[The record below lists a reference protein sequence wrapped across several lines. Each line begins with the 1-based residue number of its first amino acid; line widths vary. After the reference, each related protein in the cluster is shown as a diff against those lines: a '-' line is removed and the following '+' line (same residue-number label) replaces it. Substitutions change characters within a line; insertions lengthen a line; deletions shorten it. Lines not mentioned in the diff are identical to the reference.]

1 MAKDN
6 NILLDSP
13 EEQISTGSL
22 GTLLDAEAAPEKQE
36 SKLDTVFAQIEELYK
51 NGDYEQVLAATQEAM
66 KQDPSNGNLVL
77 LMGLVNRDMGKKI
90 QAVHWLRKAVNDFGM
105 AEAELELMKLYQS
118 GVAGADMKKK
128 AEAYFT
134 KQSDAVAVKPEVKE
148 ESVKVKEAPVKK
160 VEAKTEAK
168 AEPKQEAKVA
178 PKAEAKPENI
188 LSKYYP
194 APGTPLYAVEEYRA
208 FVDKH
213 SNLSEEQRLKL
224 AEEQGR
230 GFGYYYMSCVQTAVY
245 NNDRQIWRD
254 WNNLN
259 LFAGQAE
266 ISGPTAAE
274 TAKTLNSVNDF
285 VRQEV
290 AMKMQSY
297 LKKRGEKV
305 DCWPTSWTDSGF
317 VADNI
322 GDGTRVKLNFD
333 YFAKDFGVTNQG
345 DKRIIS
351 RGSERTFRNGYG
363 ATAKKVPK
371 PRALED
377 LEREIYKL
385 ERTETYTSW
394 DLFVSKVAMV
404 VSGLLLLMIGIP
416 AVLLVL
422 AQMGMFGGF
431 EGINEIVETFKIPGT
446 GSNTVISVIN
456 LVLTLIPFLLWKIM
470 MVISELAGMLNP
482 GIGWFVTIV
491 QALIVGVCSLVPLA
505 FLMEKTGFVT
515 KKTQREAIAARN
527 RAVELANGEEIK
539 RLREE
544 YKKMCDIAKDIPRQ
558 AEQWHR
564 AWFEACKRAELLS
577 VIR

>member
-36 SKLDTVFAQIEELYK
+36 SKLDAVFAQIEELYK

-105 AEAELELMKLYQS
+105 AEAEPELMKLYQS

-128 AEAYFT
+128 AEAKT
-134 KQSDAVAVKPEVKE
+134 
-148 ESVKVKEAPVKK
+148 
-160 VEAKTEAK
+160 EAKAEAK

-178 PKAEAKPENI
+178 PKAEAKPEPKKEKD
-188 LSKYYP
+188 LCVYP
-194 APGTPLYAVEEYRA
+194 APGTPLYTVEEYRA

-305 DCWPTSWTDSGF
+305 DCWPTSLTDSGF

-422 AQMGMFGGF
+422 AQIGMFGGF
-431 EGINEIVETFKIPGT
+431 EGINEMVETFKIPGT

-456 LVLTLIPFLLWKIM
+456 LALTLIPFLLWKIM